1 METELTALLA
11 FAAGGLSFFS
21 PCTLPLLPLYL
32 SYITGKSVKEVKEN
46 QTIAFKK
53 IVMVHSLLFLLG
65 VSVVYVSLGLSIS
78 YLGGFFS
85 QLLTGSTSLLLQ
97 RIAGL
102 LIIVMGLVTAEWIQI
117 PALLKDTRKMTGKR
131 TTSFLSSFLIGLGF
145 AAGWTPCIG
154 PIFSSILL
162 IGVSTGTPPALYLTL
177 YIIGFALPFLLVSFF
192 IGKMDN
198 VMKHSQKW
206 MKIGGILMII
216 MGILL
221 FTGTLEM
228 LSEWIAQW
236 SEGTPFELLG

>member
-1 METELTALLA
+1 MA
-11 FAAGGLSFFS
+11 FAAGALSFFS

-46 QTIAFKK
+46 QSTAFRKT
-53 IVMVHSLLFLLG
+53 VMLHSILFLIG

-102 LIIVMGLVTAEWIQI
+102 LIIVMGLVTAEFLQI
-117 PALLKDTRKMTGKR
+117 PALLKDTRRMTGQR
-131 TTSFLSSFLIGLGF
+131 TTSYLSSFLIGLGF

-162 IGVSTGTPPALYLTL
+162 IGVSTGSPPALYLTL
-177 YIIGFALPFLLVSFF
+177 YILGFALPFLLVSFF
-192 IGKMDN
+192 LGKMDN
-198 VMKHSQKW
+198 IMKHSQKW
-206 MKIGGILMII
+206 MKVGGILMIA

-221 FTGTLEM
+221 FTGTLEI

-236 SEGTPFELLG
+236 LEGTPFELLG

>member
-1 METELTALLA
+1 M
-11 FAAGGLSFFS
+11 
-21 PCTLPLLPLYL
+21 
-32 SYITGKSVKEVKEN
+32 KEN
-46 QTIAFKK
+46 QSTAFRKT
-53 IVMVHSLLFLLG
+53 VMLHSILFLIG

-102 LIIVMGLVTAEWIQI
+102 LIIVMGLVTAEWLQI
-117 PALLKDTRKMTGKR
+117 PALLKDTRRMTGQR
-131 TTSFLSSFLIGLGF
+131 TTSYLSSFLIGLGF

-162 IGVSTGTPPALYLTL
+162 IGVSTGSPPALYLTL
-177 YIIGFALPFLLVSFF
+177 YIMGFALPFLLVSFF
-192 IGKMDN
+192 LGKMDN
-198 VMKHSQKW
+198 IMKHSQKW
-206 MKIGGILMII
+206 MKVGGILMIA

-236 SEGTPFELLG
+236 LEGTPFELLG

>member
-1 METELTALLA
+1 MA
-11 FAAGGLSFFS
+11 FGAGALSFFS

-46 QTIAFKK
+46 QSAAFKRT
-53 IVMVHSLLFLLG
+53 VMLHSILFLIG

-102 LIIVMGLVTAEWIQI
+102 LIIVMGLVTAEWLQI
-117 PALLKDTRKMTGKR
+117 PALLKDTRRMAGNR
-131 TTSFLSSFLIGLGF
+131 TTSYFSSFFIGLGF

-162 IGVSTGTPPALYLTL
+162 IGVSTGSPPALYLTL
-177 YIIGFALPFLLVSFF
+177 YILGFALPFLLVSFF
-192 IGKMDN
+192 LGKMDN
-198 VMKHSQKW
+198 IMKHSQKW
-206 MKIGGILMII
+206 MKVGGILMIV
-216 MGILL
+216 MGLLL
-221 FTGTLEM
+221 FTGTLEII
-228 LSEWIAQW
+228 SEWIAQW
-236 SEGTPFELLG
+236 LEGTPFELLG

>member
-1 METELTALLA
+1 M
-11 FAAGGLSFFS
+11 
-21 PCTLPLLPLYL
+21 

-53 IVMVHSLLFLLG
+53 TVMVHSLLFLLG

-85 QLLTGSTSLLLQ
+85 QLLTGSTSRLLQ

-206 MKIGGILMII
+206 MKIGGILMIV

-221 FTGTLEM
+221 FTGTLEI

-236 SEGTPFELLG
+236 LEGTPFELLG

>member
-1 METELTALLA
+1 M
-11 FAAGGLSFFS
+11 
-21 PCTLPLLPLYL
+21 
-32 SYITGKSVKEVKEN
+32 KEN
-46 QTIAFKK
+46 QSTAFRKT
-53 IVMVHSLLFLLG
+53 VMLHSILFLIG

-102 LIIVMGLVTAEWIQI
+102 LIIVMGLVTAEWLQI
-117 PALLKDTRKMTGKR
+117 PALLKDTRRMTGQR
-131 TTSFLSSFLIGLGF
+131 TTSYLSSFLIGLGF

-162 IGVSTGTPPALYLTL
+162 IGVSTGSPPALYLTL
-177 YIIGFALPFLLVSFF
+177 YILGFALPFLLVSFF
-192 IGKMDN
+192 LGKMDN
-198 VMKHSQKW
+198 IMKHSQKW
-206 MKIGGILMII
+206 MKVGGILMIA

-221 FTGTLEM
+221 FTGTLEI

-236 SEGTPFELLG
+236 LEGTPFELLG

>member
-1 METELTALLA
+1 
-11 FAAGGLSFFS
+11 
-21 PCTLPLLPLYL
+21 
-32 SYITGKSVKEVKEN
+32 VKEN
-46 QTIAFKK
+46 QSTAFRKT
-53 IVMVHSLLFLLG
+53 VMLHSILFLIG

-102 LIIVMGLVTAEWIQI
+102 LIIVMGLVTAEWLQI
-117 PALLKDTRKMTGKR
+117 PALLKDTRRMTGQR
-131 TTSFLSSFLIGLGF
+131 TTSYLSSFLIGLGF

-162 IGVSTGTPPALYLTL
+162 IGVSTGSPPALYLTL
-177 YIIGFALPFLLVSFF
+177 YIMGFALPFLLVSFF
-192 IGKMDN
+192 LGKMDN
-198 VMKHSQKW
+198 IMKHSQKW
-206 MKIGGILMII
+206 MKVGGILMIA

-236 SEGTPFELLG
+236 LEGTPFELLG

>member
-1 METELTALLA
+1 
-11 FAAGGLSFFS
+11 LSFFS

-46 QTIAFKK
+46 QTTAFKK
-53 IVMVHSLLFLLG
+53 TVMLHSVLFLIG

-97 RIAGL
+97 RIAGI

-117 PALLKDTRKMTGKR
+117 PVLLKDTRKMTGKR
-131 TTSFLSSFLIGLGF
+131 TTSYFSSFFIGLGF

-162 IGVSTGTPPALYLTL
+162 IGVSTGSPPALYLTL
-177 YIIGFALPFLLVSFF
+177 YILGFALPFLLVSFF
-192 IGKMDN
+192 LGKMDN
-198 VMKHSQKW
+198 VMKHSRKW
-206 MKIGGILMII
+206 MKIGGILMIA

-221 FTGTLEM
+221 FTGTLEV

-236 SEGTPFELLG
+236 LEGTPFELLG

>member
-1 METELTALLA
+1 M
-11 FAAGGLSFFS
+11 SFFS

-53 IVMVHSLLFLLG
+53 TVMVHSLLFLLG

-85 QLLTGSTSLLLQ
+85 QLLTGSTSRLLQ

-206 MKIGGILMII
+206 MKIGGILMIV

-221 FTGTLEM
+221 FTGTLEI

-236 SEGTPFELLG
+236 LEGTPFELLG